1 MGLISYF
8 KSIIVRNKVMNGL
21 RANCPEGVKNELE
34 TLLADKAATNNV
46 KTFIMEAI
54 KAGGKI
60 RPDALLNLPFSE
72 SMQKLLADTP
82 KLVTYLA
89 LAARMAGKK

>member
-1 MGLISYF
+1 
-8 KSIIVRNKVMNGL
+8 
-21 RANCPEGVKNELE
+21 
-34 TLLADKAATNNV
+34 
-46 KTFIMEAI
+46 MEAI

-60 RPDALLNLPFSE
+60 RPEVLLNLPFSE